1 MSLEPR
7 CGPGS
12 SRGGAVPAGKRDPQD
27 AATDALTGAMP
38 VPSVPKTA
46 LVTGGARRIG
56 RALAL
61 ALAADGFAVAV
72 HHRNSHAAAENL
84 IALIRNNGGMAVA
97 LGADLGD
104 EGAVR
109 ELLPRA
115 QQALGPIGCL
125 VNNAGV
131 FASDTI
137 ETVTRES
144 WELHFAV
151 NLRAPFVLIQ
161 DFAKRLPKSS
171 GGVVV
176 NLLDQRVWSLTPY
189 FVSYTLSKAGLWT
202 LTQTMA
208 LALAPR
214 IRVNGIGPGPALPSS
229 RQTVEEFARQ
239 CATMPLRRGTS
250 PQEIAAALRFI
261 LSAPAMTGQMIALDG
276 GQHLGWAQSHRLPI
290 VE

>member
-1 MSLEPR
+1 
-7 CGPGS
+7 
-12 SRGGAVPAGKRDPQD
+12 VPAGEHEPQE
-27 AATDALTGAMP
+27 ASPDALTGAMP
-38 VPSVPKTA
+38 VPPVPKAA

-72 HHRNSHAAAENL
+72 HHRNSHAAAERL
-84 IALIRNNGGMAVA
+84 VAGILNNGGTAVA
-97 LGADLGD
+97 LAADLAD

-125 VNNAGV
+125 VNNAAV
-131 FASDTI
+131 FAADTV
-137 ETVTRES
+137 ETVTPES
-144 WELHFAV
+144 WGLHLGV
-151 NLRAPFVLIQ
+151 NVRAPFVLIQ
-161 DFAKRLPKSS
+161 DFAKRLPKSA

-214 IRVNGIGPGPALPSS
+214 IRVNGIGPGPALPSP
-229 RQTVEEFARQ
+229 RQSAEEFARQ
-239 CATMPLRRGTS
+239 CVTMPLRRGTS

-261 LSAPAMTGQMIALDG
+261 LSAPAMTGQMIAVDG
-276 GQHLGWAQSHRLPI
+276 GQHLGWAQAQRSPI
-290 VE
+290 SE